1 MAGQGQA
8 QQPGSGSADRLAAV
22 RGSANPQGFS
32 ARKIAALL
40 DNPECGRRKLL
51 DAAGVDKRVLAERVG
66 YPSPFGQSPF
76 AIARSAAFAE
86 IVRRDGFAELIRLL
100 RDTLAFPLA
109 EAGVADL
116 ADPAIAASGSADGL
130 SSQEARHR
138 ETVALLRDAAL
149 GTQPRAVF
157 GDPVLALNIGGVPAY
172 LEPDAIVHRE
182 GGRFT
187 VVGIKAFPVIDGQAP
202 AASLT
207 GAVKQQ
213 AVYQIALRR
222 NLAEVLG
229 TEAGSVS
236 DEVVLVCPENYSNRP
251 IAVVHNAK
259 QQADA
264 IALLLDRLSGVDRLV
279 ADLPAAVDFDVSEDE
294 TGTARREPGQ
304 LSAALE
310 SVRARYLPTCRA
322 NCDLAGFCRGEAE
335 RTGSPA
341 LLGTDVRDAL
351 PGITSI
357 EDALSLINDATEPS
371 PDQAEAAAHLRRAA
385 RLRKESLSRAEG
397 AA

>member
-1 MAGQGQA
+1 MTAGQGQT
-8 QQPGSGSADRLAAV
+8 SGSADRLAAV
-22 RGSANPQGFS
+22 RGAATPQGFS

-51 DAAGVDKRVLAERVG
+51 DAAGVDKRALAERVG

-76 AIARSAAFAE
+76 AIARTAAFAE

-100 RDTLAFPLA
+100 RDTLNFPLA

-116 ADPAIAASGSADGL
+116 ADPAIAASGSTEGL

-138 ETVALLRDAAL
+138 ETVALLRDAAS
-149 GTQPRAVF
+149 GTQPMAVF
-157 GDPVLALNIGGVPAY
+157 GFPVLALDIGGVPAY

-187 VVGIKAFPVIDGQAP
+187 IVGIKAFPVIDGQAP

-207 GAVKQQ
+207 AAVKQQ
-213 AVYQIALRR
+213 AVYQIALRQ
-222 NLAEVLG
+222 NLAEA
-229 TEAGSVS
+229 AGANADAVS
-236 DEVVLVCPENYSNRP
+236 DDVVLVCPQNYSNRP
-251 IAVVHNAK
+251 IAVIHNAK

-264 IALLLDRLSGVDRLV
+264 ITLLLDRLSGVDRLI
-279 ADLPAAVDFDVSEDE
+279 ADLPAAVDFDLSEDE
-294 TGTARREPGQ
+294 TGAERRDPGE
-304 LSAALE
+304 LATALE

-322 NCDLAGFCRGEAE
+322 NCDLAGFCHHEAE
-335 RTGSPA
+335 RTGSPS
-341 LLGTDVRDAL
+341 LLGPDVRDAL

-357 EDALSLINDATEPS
+357 QAALTLINEETEPS

>member
-1 MAGQGQA
+1 MTTGQEQA
-8 QQPGSGSADRLAAV
+8 SGAADRLAAV
-22 RGSANPQGFS
+22 RGAAAPQGFS

-51 DAAGVDKRVLAERVG
+51 DAAGVDKRVLADRVG

-76 AIARSAAFAE
+76 AIARAAAFAE

-100 RDTLAFPLA
+100 RDTLNFSLA

-116 ADPAIAASGSADGL
+116 ADPAIAAAGIDEGL
-130 SSQEARHR
+130 SAQEARHR
-138 ETVALLRDAAL
+138 ETVALLRDAAS
-149 GTQPRAVF
+149 GAQPMAVF
-157 GDPVLALNIGGVPAY
+157 GSPMLALSIGGVPAY

-207 GAVKQQ
+207 AAVKQQ
-213 AVYQIALRR
+213 AVYQIALRM
-222 NLAEVLG
+222 NLAEALG
-229 TEAGSVS
+229 ANADSVA
-236 DEVVLVCPENYSNRP
+236 DDVVLVCPENYSNRP
-251 IAVVHNAK
+251 IAVIHNAK

-264 IALLLDRLSGVDRLV
+264 IMLLLNRLGSVERLV
-279 ADLPAAVDFDVSEDE
+279 GDLPAAADFDLSHDDA
-294 TGTARREPGQ
+294 GTALRTPGE
-304 LSAALE
+304 LTTALG

-341 LLGTDVRDAL
+341 LLGPDVRDAL

-357 EDALSLINDATEPS
+357 DDALTLINEETDPS

-385 RLRKESLSRAEG
+385 RLRRESLSRTEG
-397 AA
+397 VA